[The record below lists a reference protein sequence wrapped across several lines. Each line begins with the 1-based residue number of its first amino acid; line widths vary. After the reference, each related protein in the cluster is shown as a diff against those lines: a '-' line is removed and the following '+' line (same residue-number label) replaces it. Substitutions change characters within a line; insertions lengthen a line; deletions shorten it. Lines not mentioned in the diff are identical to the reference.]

1 MDHIVRTFGD
11 RLGRACVRASCLVIL
26 FCLTPALL
34 KAQTPDP
41 VPEMER
47 PVPILTGNAGF
58 FTNVNGGE
66 TALVP
71 SVTPVLLL
79 PLGDRW
85 LVESRAEFKGEFER
99 DGGTG
104 PYGGKVE
111 QEIDYLQLDYIA
123 NRYLTVTAGRFLTP
137 FGIYN
142 ERLYPI
148 WIRSLQPTPL
158 IFPLGTGSSDGVM
171 LRGGFSLNPKL
182 NLNYATYFSTL
193 STMNKFEADRL
204 AGGRVGFFL
213 PGPRIEAGVSF
224 QKELQEE
231 RANAFGFHFAWQP
244 AAVPLN
250 LRSEYARSYDGS
262 GYWIEAAYRLS
273 QVPFWQKALRRAEI
287 VGRGQ
292 QLFAGEIDED
302 EAEEY
307 GLPDVNTRQGDFGLN
322 YYIRDGLKASASYSR
337 RFNSDGNVNIWT
349 VGLAYRFALPLGR
362 VGPQ

>member
-1 MDHIVRTFGD
+1 VDHIVRNFAD
-11 RLGRACVRASCLVIL
+11 RLGRLCVPGCLVIL
-26 FCLTPALL
+26 FCLLSTLL

-41 VPEMER
+41 VPEPER
-47 PVPILTGNAGF
+47 PVPILTGNAGY
-58 FTNVNGGE
+58 FTNVNGGK

-71 SVTPVLLL
+71 SITPVLLV

-85 LVESRAEFKGEFER
+85 LVETRAEFEGEFER
-99 DGGTG
+99 PVGGG
-104 PYGGKVE
+104 PYGGKVQ

-158 IFPLGTGSSDGVM
+158 IFPLGTGSSDGLM
-171 LRGGFSLNPKL
+171 LRGGFSLNSKV

-193 STMNKFEADRL
+193 STMNKFESDRT
-204 AGGRVGFFL
+204 AGGRLGFFL
-213 PGPRIEAGVSF
+213 PGPRIEAGLSF
-224 QKELQEE
+224 RKELQDE
-231 RANAFGFHFAWQP
+231 RSNAFGFHFAWQP
-244 AAVPLN
+244 TALPLN
-250 LRSEYARSYDGS
+250 LRSEYARSHDGS
-262 GYWIEAAYRLS
+262 GYWIEGAYRLS
-273 QVPFWQKALRRAEI
+273 QLPFWQKALRRTEI

-292 QLFAGEIDED
+292 QLFAGQIEEE

-322 YYIRDGLKASASYSR
+322 YYLRDGLKASASYGR
-337 RFNSDGNVNIWT
+337 RFNSDGNVNLWT
-349 VGLAYRFALPLGR
+349 VGLAYRFAIPLGR